1 MVTASDCSPSLVT
14 SKPLMAPHS
23 PPTTRALTTATGMFP
38 ECCQTNPNVQLD
50 RAAVDETERSISPAM
65 IKNVIENE
73 ISMISPMLW
82 MRNVM
87 LLVVRNFSFQKL
99 PMISVST
106 ASTGTNLSHPNRPKG
121 FIVGHRYVRID
132 RDATSRFGRH

>member
-14 SKPLMAPHS
+14 NKPLMAPHN
-23 PPTTRALTTATGMFP
+23 PPTTNALSTATGMFP
-38 ECCQTNPNVQLD
+38 ECSQTNPNVQLD
-50 RAAVDETERSISPAM
+50 RAAVDDTERSISPAM
-65 IKNVIENE
+65 IKNVIEHA
-73 ISMISPMLW
+73 ISMISAMLW

-106 ASTGTNLSHPNRPKG
+106 ASTGTNLSHPRRPED
-121 FIVGHRYVRID
+121 FIVVRRDVRSGHD
-132 RDATSRFGRH
+132 EASRCGRH